1 MMDAKKEPGPTVQF
15 TDKADGLVAKPC
27 HSKPK
32 MVAAFGAIT
41 VVLLLSIVVSLS
53 VYFSLKNTIQRPS
66 LAELNLEEG
75 ERLTYQ
81 LDHDIEVEGGNVQN
95 GSVRLIVGILVHNKS
110 LEEYWFLIKFNLSY
124 VGGDVEI
131 RSINTSTEYFL
142 VRLPAIS
149 RKSSNKSTHSF
160 EVYGHRQTNTDLLRL
175 VYGTLEQLFPT
186 LKRELYESVD
196 GLSSTG
202 SKSLYP
208 EDSPLLPGSVKMHRE
223 ANTSDEGILLIKNH
237 FDRNDFA
244 DRLSDI
250 DLDLNYTDIALINKS
265 NGMLSESHLH
275 FSKQL
280 NFGEQINKN
289 ASFNVTHM
297 KMTLTS
303 HATLVET
310 IFLEHK
316 EGKMISF
323 HSFVKLVI
331 PKSNVTFAIHE
342 NPEGLQLNA
351 SRVFFTH
358 PSPGQQHNFTG
369 NSSSRTRRTANYVP
383 WKEADPLQL
392 SVLQSF
398 TLFEKKFI
406 GIDVKGEGMVWLEP
420 EDGDA
425 MEIGVSFSLS
435 VGGKDLGNI
444 FKERYKKNHLEDGK
458 DWRIELHKLPI
469 KLTISVPVYI
479 LHLGVDFDLAFS
491 LDNQISFPPEGN
503 SINPVQLAVE
513 VEPSCEVTVNI
524 EAYLSVLE
532 IRAGAYGNG
541 TLVRTGLPVALSYQE
556 GRSPGKKWC
565 MELSARLTALEL
577 SAGIFYQL
585 RHWWHGWGE
594 RHTLYEFGKWS
605 AYNRNWELWEKCG

>member
-1 MMDAKKEPGPTVQF
+1 M
-15 TDKADGLVAKPC
+15 
-27 HSKPK
+27 
-32 MVAAFGAIT
+32 
-41 VVLLLSIVVSLS
+41 
-53 VYFSLKNTIQRPS
+53 
-66 LAELNLEEG
+66 
-75 ERLTYQ
+75 
-81 LDHDIEVEGGNVQN
+81 
-95 GSVRLIVGILVHNKS
+95 
-110 LEEYWFLIKFNLSY
+110 
-124 VGGDVEI
+124 
-131 RSINTSTEYFL
+131 
-142 VRLPAIS
+142 
-149 RKSSNKSTHSF
+149 
-160 EVYGHRQTNTDLLRL
+160 
-175 VYGTLEQLFPT
+175 YGTLEQLFPT

-250 DLDLNYTDIALINKS
+250 DTALINKS

-331 PKSNVTFAIHE
+331 PKSNVTFSIHE

-420 EDGDA
+420 EDGDT

-458 DWRIELHKLPI
+458 DKRIELHKLPI
-469 KLTISVPVYI
+469 KLVSDFLFILSVFQNVDLYI
-479 LHLGVDFDLAFS
+479 LVRMGKCDG
-491 LDNQISFPPEGN
+491 I
-503 SINPVQLAVE
+503 VQKYILC
-513 VEPSCEVTVNI
+513 SKLC
-524 EAYLSVLE
+524 S
-532 IRAGAYGNG
+532 
-541 TLVRTGLPVALSYQE
+541 
-556 GRSPGKKWC
+556 
-565 MELSARLTALEL
+565 
-577 SAGIFYQL
+577 
-585 RHWWHGWGE
+585 
-594 RHTLYEFGKWS
+594 
-605 AYNRNWELWEKCG
+605 